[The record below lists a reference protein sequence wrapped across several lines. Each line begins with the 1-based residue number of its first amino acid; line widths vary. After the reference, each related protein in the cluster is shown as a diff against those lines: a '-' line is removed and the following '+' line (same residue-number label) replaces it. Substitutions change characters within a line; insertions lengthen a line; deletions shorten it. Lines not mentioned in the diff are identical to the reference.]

1 MEFVVGAIILAGC
14 IIGGSILANGIIAD
28 VYRQRK
34 IEIKRRE
41 ILNRQRMEEEEAAW
55 RGVNTEMKRELDS
68 LMKEVVYLRQQI
80 KRKDKILQHVM
91 LKDIEKIW

>member
-1 MEFVVGAIILAGC
+1 MEFVVGAIILSGC

-68 LMKEVVYLRQQI
+68 LMKEVDYLRQQI
-80 KRKDKILQHVM
+80 KRKDQILQHVM